1 MITTIYPSDQRGMK
15 GVRALLEKE
24 GLRMDANID
33 YTCAVLDESHQVIAT
48 GSCYANTLRC
58 FAVESSHQGKGLL
71 NIVLT
76 HLMGVQQERG
86 NSSVFLYTKGAS
98 APFFS
103 SLGFYEIARVSDTIV
118 FLENRR
124 WGFDDYLK
132 KLKAETKDV
141 HGTAA
146 AIILNANPFTFGH
159 LYLVEH
165 AAAENDLL
173 HVFVVSEDVSLFP
186 YAVRDRLVRE
196 GTAHL
201 KNLVYHATGPYMIS
215 QATFPSYFQK
225 DEDTAIR
232 SHAQLDIAVFS
243 RIAQALFITRR
254 YVGEEQK
261 SHVTRLYNEIMLH
274 DLPRAGIE
282 CRVIPRKESEG
293 APISASTVRR
303 AIQSGNTDVLPALV
317 PPTTL
322 AFLQSEE
329 SAAIRRKIAE
339 TADVVHY

>member
-1 MITTIYPSDQRGMK
+1 MVTTIYPSDREGTDR
-15 GVRALLEKE
+15 VRALLEKE

-33 YTCAVLDESHQVIAT
+33 YTCAVFDESGQIIAT

-58 FAVESSHQGKGLL
+58 FAVDDSHQGKGLL
-71 NIVLT
+71 NKVLT

-98 APFFS
+98 AHFFS
-103 SLGFYEIARVSDTIV
+103 NLGFYEIARVSDTIV

-132 KLKAETKDV
+132 KLKAETGET

-201 KNLVYHATGPYMIS
+201 KNIVYHATGPYIIS

-225 DEDTAIR
+225 DEDAAIR

-243 RIAQALFITRR
+243 RIAQALSITRR
-254 YVGEEQK
+254 YVGEEQA

-282 CRVIPRKESEG
+282 CRVIPRRESKG

-303 AIQSGNTDVLPALV
+303 AIQSGNMDALPALV

-322 AFLQSEE
+322 AFLQSDE
-329 SAAIRRKIAE
+329 SAAIRKKIAE
-339 TADVVHY
+339 TSDVVHY